1 MNRITQ
7 IQQENPYVE
16 YDIAGTRAEWKDIL
30 AVYVAKV
37 SNGNNQVEMMTLSNE
52 KVNTLKE
59 IFWAMSILQK

>member
-7 IQQENPYVE
+7 IQQENPYDE

-30 AVYVAKV
+30 AVYVDKV